1 MVSSSF
7 TAWSAIRM
15 SPVDPIQAFL
25 FLAKHSSLDI
35 HFSITT
41 PYGLVIE
48 LPSRIHL
55 TDKKLLS
62 VPQTRSQV
70 PAAIAITAP
79 GTTSEPRLKLN
90 VGQGPEAES
99 SAQQRHQEKPCQTGN
114 RLEPQLPLPPGYK
127 YYISPDFGTNFIWY
141 DWGWPGNP
149 EGGVDVPDDE
159 LEERYSTSWCNAYA
173 HWVER
178 YTKAFEAQ
186 GCHLGAG
193 NEVFPDLEERH
204 ARNIEGA
211 LLAAWLALQDGVHQ
225 VQHGPRNDDNYQFV
239 FEREGVEATLGQF
252 IQSVK
257 RVENLLHD
265 SAEHR
270 EGPVLK

>member
-1 MVSSSF
+1 M
-7 TAWSAIRM
+7 
-15 SPVDPIQAFL
+15 
-25 FLAKHSSLDI
+25 
-35 HFSITT
+35 
-41 PYGLVIE
+41 LV
-48 LPSRIHL
+48 R
-55 TDKKLLS
+55 D
-62 VPQTRSQV
+62 
-70 PAAIAITAP
+70 
-79 GTTSEPRLKLN
+79 LK
-90 VGQGPEAES
+90 QS
-99 SAQQRHQEKPCQTGN
+99 HQRNKDTKRNRTGN